1 MSIHDKTFR
10 TGDNVLANGMYD
22 IFHVQHPLACQ
33 VALFKGEQFPKC
45 SRCDSPV
52 TFLLQRDVP
61 ALDYI
66 NNLEIRVPL
75 TELEPIEHDDS
86 TIGVISMDRDSA

>member
-1 MSIHDKTFR
+1 MPIHGKTFR
-10 TGDNVLANGMYD
+10 TGASVPRNGLYN
-22 IFHVQHPLACQ
+22 IFHTQHLLPVQ
-33 VALFKGEQFPKC
+33 VAL
-45 SRCDSPV
+45 SAADSPV

-86 TIGVISMDRDSA
+86 TIGVVSMDRDSA